1 MAKKKKQHKT
11 FADRARELV
20 KKYPRASFDPI
31 EKRELD
37 EALAALQ
44 EEQDA
49 FKAKH
54 GIRSQAPNEPE
65 GAPTMLWG
73 GTDKKEEDYMEPR
86 NVEFWPSMKFD
97 ARALANNLPFADR
110 YSKQSSTGPGE
121 YNGYMIPVNTKL
133 WPTIAS
139 GATSLAGN
147 LFLANR
153 ALKQSRRDLVKPRTM
168 VAPTIDLSRAR
179 AELASQSALARTT
192 AMRNLRDASTSRGQ
206 LLAGTAATSI
216 GLNRALSGAM
226 ADSYNREAEL
236 NFNAQTRAAEMNAQL
251 AAEADRLNAQNRML
265 GIDKSNE
272 YLAGAFEIPGQ
283 VTRDINQ
290 IKEQDRTFS
299 AMGGKYKWV
308 DYRNPKTGRKERRMV
323 FLNEDGEMVLVNGG
337 Q

>member
-65 GAPTMLWG
+65 GTPTMLQY
-73 GTDKKEEDYMEPR
+73 GTDSEYMTPR
-86 NVEFWPSMKFD
+86 NTELWPSVKYD
-97 ARALANNLPFADR
+97 AKALASNLPFADR
-110 YSKQSSTGPGE
+110 YSKQPSTGPGE
-121 YNGYMIPVNTKL
+121 YGGEITPVNTKL
-133 WPTIAS
+133 WPSIAS

-147 LFLANR
+147 LLLANR
-153 ALKQSRRDLVKPRTM
+153 SLNQSRRDLVKPRTM

-179 AELASQSALARTT
+179 TELASQSALARTT

-236 NFNAQTRAAEMNAQL
+236 NFNAQTRAAEMNTQL
-251 AAEADRLNAQNRML
+251 AAEADRINAQNRML

-323 FLNEDGEMVLVNGG
+323 FFNEDGETVLVKGG

>member
-65 GAPTMLWG
+65 GAPTMLQN
-73 GTDKKEEDYMEPR
+73 GTDSVEE
-86 NVEFWPSMKFD
+86 
-97 ARALANNLPFADR
+97 
-110 YSKQSSTGPGE
+110 GGE
-121 YNGYMIPVNTKL
+121 MTPVKTKL
-133 WPTIAS
+133 WPSIAS
-139 GATSLAGN
+139 GATALTGN
-147 LFLANR
+147 LLLANR
-153 ALKQSRRDLVKPRTM
+153 SLNQSRRDLVKPRTM

-192 AMRNLRDASTSRGQ
+192 AMRNLRNASTSRGQ

-236 NFNAQTRAAEMNAQL
+236 NFNAQTRAAEMNTQL
-251 AAEADRLNAQNRML
+251 AAEADRINAQNRML

-272 YLAGAFEIPGQ
+272 YLAGAFEVPGQ

-290 IKEQDRTFS
+290 IRDQDRRFS
-299 AMGGKYKWV
+299 AMGGRYKWV
-308 DYRNPKTGRKERRMV
+308 DYVNPETGKKERRMI
-323 FLNEDGEMVLVNGG
+323 FLNEDGETVLVNWG

>member
-44 EEQDA
+44 EEQEA
-49 FKAKH
+49 FKIKH
-54 GIRSQAPNEPE
+54 GIRSQSPNEPE
-65 GAPTMLWG
+65 GAPTMLQH
-73 GTDKKEEDYMEPR
+73 GTDPEYMTPR
-86 NVEFWPSMKFD
+86 NTEFWPSMRFD
-97 ARALANNLPFADR
+97 ARALASNLPFVDR
-110 YSKQSSTGPGE
+110 YSNQSKRDPE
-121 YNGYMIPVNTKL
+121 YTPVNTKL
-133 WPTIAS
+133 WPSIAS

-147 LFLANR
+147 LLLANR
-153 ALKQSRRDLVKPRTM
+153 ALKQSRRDLVQPRTM
-168 VAPTIDLSRAR
+168 VAPTVDLSRAR

-192 AMRNLRDASTSRGQ
+192 AMRNLRNASTSRGQ

-290 IKEQDRTFS
+290 IKEQDRKFS
-299 AMGGKYKWV
+299 AMGGRYKWV
-308 DYRNPKTGRKERRMV
+308 DYVNPKTGRKERRMI
-323 FLNEDGEMVLVNGG
+323 FLNEDGETVLVNWG

>member
-65 GAPTMLWG
+65 GAPTMLQY
-73 GTDKKEEDYMEPR
+73 GTDGEEDGYMTPR
-86 NVEFWPSMKFD
+86 NTELWPSMKYD
-97 ARALANNLPFADR
+97 ARALARPSLV
-110 YSKQSSTGPGE
+110 KTGTDPLGE
-121 YNGYMIPVNTKL
+121 MTPVNTPL
-133 WPTIAS
+133 WPSIAS

-147 LFLANR
+147 LLLANR
-153 ALKQSRRDLVKPRTM
+153 SLNQSRRDLVKPRTM

-179 AELASQSALARTT
+179 TELASQSALARTT

-236 NFNAQTRAAEMNAQL
+236 NFNAQTRAAEMNTQL
-251 AAEADRLNAQNRML
+251 AAEADRINAQNRML

-290 IKEQDRTFS
+290 IREQDRKFS
-299 AMGGKYKWV
+299 AMGGRYKWV
-308 DYRNPKTGRKERRMV
+308 DYVNPKTGEKERRMI
-323 FLNEDGEMVLVNGG
+323 FLNEDGETVLVNWG

>member
-1 MAKKKKQHKT
+1 MAKKKKQYKT

-54 GIRSQAPNEPE
+54 GIRSQAPNELE
-65 GAPTMLWG
+65 GAPTMLQY
-73 GTDKKEEDYMEPR
+73 GTDP
-86 NVEFWPSMKFD
+86 
-97 ARALANNLPFADR
+97 
-110 YSKQSSTGPGE
+110 E
-121 YNGYMIPVNTKL
+121 YTPVNTKL
-133 WPTIAS
+133 WPSIAS

-147 LFLANR
+147 LLLANR
-153 ALKQSRRDLVKPRTM
+153 ALNQSRRDLVQPRTM

-179 AELASQSALARTT
+179 TELASQSALARTT

-236 NFNAQTRAAEMNAQL
+236 NFNAQTRAAEINTQL
-251 AAEADRLNAQNRML
+251 AAEADRINAQNRML

-272 YLAGAFEIPGQ
+272 YLAGAFEVPGQ

-290 IKEQDRTFS
+290 IKEQDRKFS
-299 AMGGKYKWV
+299 AMGGKYKWF
-308 DYRNPKTGRKERRMV
+308 DYVNPKTGKKERRMV

>member
-49 FKAKH
+49 FKIKH

-65 GAPTMLWG
+65 GAPTMLEK
-73 GTDKKEEDYMEPR
+73 GTDPEYMTPVNTEL
-86 NVEFWPSMKFD
+86 WPSVKYD
-97 ARALANNLPFADR
+97 ARALAKNLPFADR
-110 YSKQSSTGPGE
+110 YSKQSKRDPE
-121 YNGYMIPVNTKL
+121 YTPVKTEL

-147 LFLANR
+147 LLLANR
-153 ALKQSRRDLVKPRTM
+153 ALNQSRRDLVKPRTM

-179 AELASQSALARTT
+179 TELASQSALARTT

-272 YLAGAFEIPGQ
+272 YLAGAFEVPGQ

-290 IKEQDRTFS
+290 IKEQDRKFS
-299 AMGGKYKWV
+299 AMGGRYKWV
-308 DYRNPKTGRKERRMV
+308 DYVNPKTGRKERRMI
-323 FLNEDGEMVLVNGG
+323 FLNEDGETVLVNWG

>member
-1 MAKKKKQHKT
+1 MAKKKKQYKT

-54 GIRSQAPNEPE
+54 GIRSQSPNEPE
-65 GAPTMLWG
+65 GAPTMLQY
-73 GTDKKEEDYMEPR
+73 GTDKKEDDYMEPI
-86 NVEFWPSMKFD
+86 NVELRPSYD
-97 ARALANNLPFADR
+97 IEALRNNLPFADR
-110 YSKQSSTGPGE
+110 YSKQPSTGSGE
-121 YNGYMIPVNTKL
+121 ENGYMIPVNTKL
-133 WPTIAS
+133 WPSIAS

-147 LFLANR
+147 LLLANR

-179 AELASQSALARTT
+179 TELASQSALARTT

-251 AAEADRLNAQNRML
+251 AAEADRINAQNRML

-290 IKEQDRTFS
+290 IKEQDRKFS
-299 AMGGKYKWV
+299 AMGGRYKWV
-308 DYRNPKTGRKERRMV
+308 DYVNPKTGRKERRMI
-323 FLNEDGEMVLVNGG
+323 FLNEDGETVLVNWG

>member
-54 GIRSQAPNEPE
+54 GISSQAPNEPE
-65 GAPTMLWG
+65 GAPTILQN
-73 GTDKKEEDYMEPR
+73 GTDPKYMTPR
-86 NVEFWPSMKFD
+86 NTELWPSIRFD
-97 ARALANNLPFADR
+97 AKAAARNLPFADR
-110 YSKQSSTGPGE
+110 YSKQPSTGPGE
-121 YNGYMIPVNTKL
+121 HSGEITPVNTKL
-133 WPTIAS
+133 WPSIAS

-147 LFLANR
+147 LLLANR
-153 ALKQSRRDLVKPRTM
+153 ALNQSRRDLVKPRTM

-236 NFNAQTRAAEMNAQL
+236 NFNAQTRAAEINTQL
-251 AAEADRLNAQNRML
+251 AAEADRINAQNRML

-308 DYRNPKTGRKERRMV
+308 DYKNPKTGRKERRMV
-323 FLNEDGEMVLVNGG
+323 FLNEDGETVLVKGG